1 MPTIAEIQEKQKQIH
16 ILQQQIAYKKAVAA
30 EKEQA
35 MKNILAKYNVVSFE
49 ELNALYQKNLT
60 MINEEAVKYDSY
72 IRDMTNKLNQIEG
85 YVNVQ

>member
-16 ILQQQIAYKKAVAA
+16 ILQQQIACKKAIAA
-30 EKEQA
+30 EKEQT
-35 MKNILAKYNVVSFE
+35 MKNILAKYNVASFE

-72 IRDMTNKLNQIEG
+72 IQDMTNKLKQIEG